1 MRGLTAEELLE
12 IWDRGQG
19 LSPCGRAMLLLAS
32 ACPEYPHE
40 QVDSFSLGRRDA
52 LLAHIRARTFG
63 PAVESVVTC
72 PACGAMVEVAVDVR
86 TIFPEPTQITS
97 RDQTGRFPV
106 EIHAG
111 DFTVQAVAPTHRDIE
126 AISVTATLEEGFRML
141 LQRCILRAENRGHP
155 CEVDDL
161 PQDLCNLL
169 EERMADTDPQGDV
182 QLSIHCPACD
192 HRWPVPFDMPAYFWS
207 EIQLTAKG
215 LLRDIHA
222 LASAYGWKESDI
234 LALSATRRRAYL
246 ELVGG

>member
-1 MRGLTAEELLE
+1 MRGLSTQELLSV
-12 IWDRGQG
+12 WDQGYG
-19 LSPCGRAMLLLAS
+19 LSPSGRAMLVVET
-32 ACPEYPHE
+32 ACPEYTSRHM
-40 QVDSFSLGRRDA
+40 DSFSIGERDA

-86 TIFPEPTQITS
+86 TIFPEPTPITS
-97 RDQTGRFPV
+97 RDETRRLPV

-111 DFTVQAVAPTHRDIE
+111 GFTVQAVAPTHRDIE
-126 AISVTATLEEGFRML
+126 AIPVTATLEEGFRML
-141 LQRCILRAENRGHP
+141 LRRCILRAENRGNP

-161 PQDLCNLL
+161 PQELCNLL

-182 QLSIHCPACD
+182 QLSIQCPACN
-192 HRWPVPFDMPAYFWS
+192 HRWSVPFDMPAYFWS
-207 EIQLTAKG
+207 EIQLTVKE
-215 LLRDIHA
+215 LLRDIHR

>member
-1 MRGLTAEELLE
+1 MRGLTVHELLE
-12 IWDRGQG
+12 IWDRGQS

-40 QVDSFSLGRRDA
+40 QANSFTLGKRDA

-63 PAVESVVTC
+63 AAVESVVTC
-72 PACGAMVEVAVDVR
+72 PVCGAMVEVAVDVR

-97 RDQTGRFPV
+97 RDQTSRLPM

-126 AISVTATLEEGFRML
+126 AIPVTATLEEGFRML
-141 LQRCILRAENRGHP
+141 LQRCILRAESRGRP
-155 CEVDDL
+155 CKVDDL

-192 HRWPVPFDMPAYFWS
+192 HQWAVPFDMLAYFWS
-207 EIQLTAKG
+207 EIQLIARG
-215 LLRDIHA
+215 LLRDIHV